1 MSKNGPTSADD
12 AQSSEEFVQLIEFQ
26 LNKICKCKT
35 FNLLSEEVLRELIT
49 RHGLKPNNNLNI
61 RDYEFFLWVC
71 ANERVTE
78 GIIRC
83 LLEYFPDAGSFTS
96 TDGKTPL
103 HLICNNTNVTRSMV
117 ELLID
122 AAPNSVRI
130 VTQLGWM
137 PLHCLC
143 LNRRLNDEISIE
155 ILKLLIQ
162 KCPEAV
168 RANNRGDL
176 AIHLA
181 LMKSKSPEFCRVLIE
196 AYPGSERMTN
206 SVGVIPLFIASS
218 TNTVATVEYLYT
230 LYPDAINHASAYGY
244 PIHIAI
250 RALCK
255 RCDPE
260 STIEIVE
267 FLLGCDPNVKL
278 QKFQGK
284 PLLHVAC
291 LGAYNDSNIDAGI
304 LVIKAIYDEH
314 PEAIRYNNIASNIQ
328 RYHQQVQTFINSQL
342 VYARQAKNRHQMI
355 TRNIQ
360 FPLHRALQNNVT
372 LGSIKLLVKGNPSAV
387 TNVDTNFAIPLHV
400 ACEHHNSTKVIQYLV
415 GLDASTLDAIDG
427 NRDTALHYA
436 CRGAKYDT
444 ITMLLE
450 TYDAVSVSRQNAHKK
465 LPIDLLWDSN
475 AVEDRESVAYTESVF
490 RLLKAYPETMMNY
503 NVDKKQQAKAGGCS
517 PQNEKKRKFCK

>member
-143 LNRRLNDEISIE
+143 LNRKLDDETSME

-162 KCPEAV
+162 KCPQAV
-168 RANNRGDL
+168 RHADYDTGFLPVHRACGSRAPD
-176 AIHLA
+176 
-181 LMKSKSPEFCRVLIE
+181 FCRVLIE
-196 AYPGSERMTN
+196 AYPGSERITASNGMLP
-206 SVGVIPLFIASS
+206 IHIACTS
-218 TNTVATVEYLYT
+218 NTVATVEYLYK
-230 LYPDAINHASAYGY
+230 LYPVVIHHKTANGVY
-244 PIHIAI
+244 PIHFAMKGIK
-250 RALCK
+250 K
-255 RCDPE
+255 RPSPGPDPMDA
-260 STIEIVE
+260 VDVVQ
-267 FLLGCDPNVKL
+267 FLLDCV
-278 QKFQGK
+278 
-284 PLLHVAC
+284 
-291 LGAYNDSNIDAGI
+291 
-304 LVIKAIYDEH
+304 
-314 PEAIRYNNIASNIQ
+314 
-328 RYHQQVQTFINSQL
+328 
-342 VYARQAKNRHQMI
+342 
-355 TRNIQ
+355 
-360 FPLHRALQNNVT
+360 
-372 LGSIKLLVKGNPSAV
+372 
-387 TNVDTNFAIPLHV
+387 
-400 ACEHHNSTKVIQYLV
+400 
-415 GLDASTLDAIDG
+415 
-427 NRDTALHYA
+427 
-436 CRGAKYDT
+436 
-444 ITMLLE
+444 
-450 TYDAVSVSRQNAHKK
+450 
-465 LPIDLLWDSN
+465 
-475 AVEDRESVAYTESVF
+475 
-490 RLLKAYPETMMNY
+490 
-503 NVDKKQQAKAGGCS
+503 
-517 PQNEKKRKFCK
+517 PQ